1 MRVLIQKQRYRI
13 ADGLKVELYKSN
25 VGGDPYLENSIF
37 GEVTKIYYHM
47 IEALGDRKS
56 EGHDVRKDDIE
67 IEEYFH
73 IEDEIKVGNDVDI
86 VDSKKESFHT
96 ISKTRAVVVLWINF
110 YDGKLKLL
118 PKLFVFPSKLF
129 PNLICMWFIR
139 DTAKNI
145 PPCRGPDQA
154 VPFYTCDLI

>member
-1 MRVLIQKQRYRI
+1 
-13 ADGLKVELYKSN
+13 
-25 VGGDPYLENSIF
+25 
-37 GEVTKIYYHM
+37 M
-47 IEALGDRKS
+47 IEALRDRKS
-56 EGHDVRKDDIE
+56 EGRDVRKDDNE

-96 ISKTRAVVVLWINF
+96 ISKPRAVVVSWINF

-118 PKLFVFPSKLF
+118 PKSFVFPSMPF

-145 PPCRGPDQA
+145 PP
-154 VPFYTCDLI
+154 

>member
-37 GEVTKIYYHM
+37 GEVTKVHYHM
-47 IEALGDRKS
+47 IEALRDRKS
-56 EGHDVRKDDIE
+56 EGRDVRKDDNE

-96 ISKTRAVVVLWINF
+96 IRKPRVVVVSWSDL
-110 YDGKLKLL
+110 YDGKIKLL
-118 PKLFVFPSKLF
+118 PKSVVFPSMHVS
-129 PNLICMWFIR
+129 NLICM
-139 DTAKNI
+139 
-145 PPCRGPDQA
+145 
-154 VPFYTCDLI
+154 